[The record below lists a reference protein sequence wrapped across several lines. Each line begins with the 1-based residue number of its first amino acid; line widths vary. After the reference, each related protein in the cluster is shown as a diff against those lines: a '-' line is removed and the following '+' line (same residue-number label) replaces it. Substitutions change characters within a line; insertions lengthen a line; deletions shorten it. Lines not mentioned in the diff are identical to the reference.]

1 MPTVMREVI
10 CSYTSEELLAM
21 PRDEI
26 ITGLTERERAFCE
39 YYIGKNNVKVAAV
52 KAGYLKSSA
61 HISGWRI
68 RNLTRVNNYI
78 CWLKMRTA
86 KSCHIDAMD
95 LVDMY
100 ARIAFADITDIMT
113 IKGNRIDIE
122 DSENWD
128 GQIVKKVKKGHDGSV
143 TIELEDR
150 RWALDKLEWYFD
162 VIPKDWKQQIEERKL
177 QLLEQRLALDM
188 KKAGEDE
195 DYEDDGFLEAIKDSV
210 EEVWADETEEV

>member
-10 CSYTSEELLAM
+10 CSYTSDELLAM

-26 ITGLTERERAFCE
+26 ITGLTERERKFCE
-39 YYIGKNNVKVAAV
+39 YYIGKNNVKVAAI
-52 KAGYLKSSA
+52 KAGYSKPSA
-61 HISGWRI
+61 HIIGWRI

-78 CWLKMRTA
+78 CWLKMRAA
-86 KSCHIDAMD
+86 KSCHIEAMD

-113 IKGNRIDIE
+113 VKRNKIDIE
-122 DSENWD
+122 NSDSWD
-128 GQIVKKVKKGHDGSV
+128 GQIVKKVTKGRDGSV

-150 RWALDKLEWYFD
+150 RWALEKLERYFD
-162 VIPKDWKQQIEERKL
+162 VIPKDRKEQIETRKME
-177 QLLEQRLALDM
+177 LLEQRLALDK

-195 DYEDDGFLEAIKDSV
+195 EYEDDGFLEAIQDSV
-210 EEVWADETEEV
+210 EEVWADDTEV